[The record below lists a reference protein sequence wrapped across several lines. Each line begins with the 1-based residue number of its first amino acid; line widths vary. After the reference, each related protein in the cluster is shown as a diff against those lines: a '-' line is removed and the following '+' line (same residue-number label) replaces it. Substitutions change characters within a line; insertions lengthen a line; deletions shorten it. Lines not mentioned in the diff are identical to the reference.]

1 MTVLFDALR
10 GVVDPD
16 RICEAPFDLVE
27 QGKGNKCAPVPVA
40 HRGSFWGLRL
50 TDDDFSRVLAGK
62 KQDEARSFRKL
73 PDYLIFA
80 EPAGKQRKASR
91 GPALLVLSCELKSSE
106 AGAASG
112 KRQVQLGRLLAEY
125 LVRLSLFATS
135 ALKEKPEIDYRGV
148 IVSPTYP
155 TTTRVKGLSLASR
168 AGEEGPYDA
177 ESDMLI
183 FRRPADEDLRL
194 DEIFG

>member
-1 MTVLFDALR
+1 LSGLSDALR

-16 RICEAPFDLVE
+16 RIRDGPFELVE
-27 QGKGNKCAPVPVA
+27 QGKGNRCAPVPVA

-91 GPALLVLSCELKSSE
+91 APALLVLSCELKSSE
-106 AGAASG
+106 TGAASG
-112 KRQVQLGRLLAEY
+112 RRQVQLGRLLAEY
-125 LVRLSLFATS
+125 LVRVSLFATG
-135 ALKEKPEIDYRGV
+135 AIKEEPYIEYRGV

-155 TTTRVKGLSLASR
+155 ATTRVKGMSLASR
-168 AGEEGPYDA
+168 SGEESPYDV